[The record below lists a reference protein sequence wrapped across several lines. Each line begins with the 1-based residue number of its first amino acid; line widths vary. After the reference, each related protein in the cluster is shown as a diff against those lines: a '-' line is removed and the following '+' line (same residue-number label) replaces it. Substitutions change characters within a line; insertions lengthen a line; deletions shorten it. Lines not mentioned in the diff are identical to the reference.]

1 MAVVK
6 GSQQERLVIRQYRP
20 WERFR
25 RNLYLL
31 LFIAAV
37 GVGGYFGGVYDS
49 MSSISELTTER
60 NLLQEALADAERTIT
75 TLTQRV
81 GVLEKGGEVDRK
93 ATEGIRQ
100 TVKELKAQIATLEE
114 EVAFYKGIMAPSA
127 DDKGLRISKI
137 DLQLL
142 ETPGRYRYSIML
154 TQVADNSSYISG
166 LAAVNFVGLQSG
178 EKVILP
184 LRDMD
189 NTVTDLGVKFRF
201 RYFQEVSG
209 EIQLPENFTPEQV
222 QVVLQSTGS
231 KAQRVEQT
239 IDWPQAGEAS

>member
-6 GSQQERLVIRQYRP
+6 GSQQEQLVIRQYRP

-25 RNLYLL
+25 RTLYLIL
-31 LFIAAV
+31 VIAAI
-37 GVGGYFGGVYDS
+37 GGGGYFGGLYGS
-49 MSSISELTTER
+49 GARIQQLTTER
-60 NLLQEALADAERTIT
+60 DSLQQALQEADRTIT
-75 TLTQRV
+75 SLTQRV

-114 EVAFYKGIMAPSA
+114 EVSFYKGIMAPSSN
-127 DDKGLRISKI
+127 DKGLRVSKI
-137 DLQLL
+137 DIQ
-142 ETPGRYRYSIML
+142 PQDVAGRFRYSIMM

-166 LAAVNFVGLQSG
+166 LAAVNFIGVKDG

-189 NTVTDLGVKFRF
+189 ASVTDLGVKFRF
-201 RYFQEVSG
+201 RYFQEVAG
-209 EIQLPENFTPEQV
+209 DIVLPENFIPEQV
-222 QVVLQSTGS
+222 QVVLQSTGD

-239 IDWPQAGEAS
+239 IDWPQ

>member
-6 GSQQERLVIRQYRP
+6 GSQQEHLVIRQYRP

-25 RNLYLL
+25 RTFYLII
-31 LFIAAV
+31 FIAAV
-37 GVGGYFGGVYDS
+37 GVGGFYGGIYDS
-49 MSSISELTTER
+49 TSRITLLSAER
-60 NLLQEALADAERTIT
+60 DALNKELQEADRTIAN
-75 TLTQRV
+75 LTQRV

-93 ATEGIRQ
+93 AAEGIRE
-100 TVKELKAQIATLEE
+100 TVKDLKAQIATLEE
-114 EVAFYKGIMAPSA
+114 EVAFYKGIMAPSSN
-127 DDKGLRISKI
+127 DKGLRVSKI
-137 DLQLL
+137 DIQR
-142 ETPGRYRYSIML
+142 EGSAGRYRYSIML

-166 LAAVNFVGLQSG
+166 LAAVNFVGLQNG

-189 NTVTDLGVKFRF
+189 SGISDLGIKFRF
-201 RYFQEVSG
+201 RYFQEVAG
-209 EIQLPENFTPEQV
+209 DITLPDNFVPQQV

-239 IDWPQAGEAS
+239 IDWPQQGEA